1 MSIDY
6 DKLARDAR
14 RLKFSKLNS
23 SKSDEPWR
31 SLPRWQRLW
40 LIRYY
45 KLRSL
50 WIHLGH
56 GIDSFPRLRD
66 GPIINT
72 PPWSDRY
79 HPVNRKLLEVEELV
93 GREYGHHWRRWQIY
107 NVEYH
112 FITDLNE
119 RI

>member
-6 DKLARDAR
+6 NRLAREAR

-31 SLPRWQRLW
+31 GLPRWQRLW

-45 KLRSL
+45 KLRAL

-56 GIDSFPRLRD
+56 SLNSFPRLQN

-72 PPWSDRY
+72 PPWVDQH
-79 HPVNRKLLEVEELV
+79 HPVNRKLQEVEDMV
-93 GREYGHHWRRWQIY
+93 KVEYGPSWRRWQMY
-107 NVEYH
+107 KVEYH

-119 RI
+119 GI